1 MVTWTD
7 AELLSMTAA
16 LLLEL
21 VSGDDGNVSAPWFCW
36 VQPMIR
42 SLPSELL
49 SAELWVGV
57 GQDTGQQG
65 RGRVMMGGVASVHVQ
80 VQCGRGRR
88 VQVV

>member
-21 VSGDDGNVSAPWFCW
+21 VSGDDGNVSAPRFCW